1 MAESFGLTFNA
12 DSEFVLSRRPGPQVP
27 VLHAASAVVEARPPV
42 ASAPR
47 TLDPKSVHQVS
58 EYGLIFQ
65 VDSSDKKNGIH
76 QLLKIRFECQRSALA
91 STYRTS
97 DSPIHSID

>member
-65 VDSSDKKNGIH
+65 VDSSDKK
-76 QLLKIRFECQRSALA
+76 KWYS
-91 STYRTS
+91 
-97 DSPIHSID
+97 SIIENQV